1 MLQRMPVK
9 PINTYMLFLV
19 FFFHSTQGV
28 MQCGGFEPWRQL
40 RSVTDSA
47 SSWQT
52 PPVAY
57 DVVIDTGSQFGSD
70 DGAAGGGG
78 AIVKA
83 EKAHLIERLKD
94 KVAS

>member
-1 MLQRMPVK
+1 M
-9 PINTYMLFLV
+9 
-19 FFFHSTQGV
+19 
-28 MQCGGFEPWRQL
+28 
-40 RSVTDSA
+40 TDTA
-47 SSWQT
+47 SSWKT

-70 DGAAGGGG
+70 DGGGGGG

-83 EKAHLIERLKD
+83 EKAHLTERLKD